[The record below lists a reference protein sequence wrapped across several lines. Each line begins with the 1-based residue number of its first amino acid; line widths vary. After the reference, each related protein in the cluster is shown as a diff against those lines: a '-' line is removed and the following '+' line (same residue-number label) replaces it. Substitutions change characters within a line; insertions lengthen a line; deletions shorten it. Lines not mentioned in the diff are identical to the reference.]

1 MPWILNYSGAG
12 PPLRIVIEH
21 FTLPSHAP
29 LDLLAAD
36 HWDLLST
43 RVPGDLI
50 EAASWGRLEQA
61 IRLIPSPAFLLERTL
76 ESPRVIQFGTH
87 IWPWRMDRLLAQESE
102 HPYSRFLT
110 MHARAL
116 QTMRQAGLGHTHFAA
131 MWDEPDGDEPPAP
144 QAFVLVEPGP
154 RGRTALRTLAGLL
167 DDAALSEAWAR
178 CAETSYANVTGF
190 GVYRGARELPVRA
203 TIPVDANRFVPEHP
217 NWPAV
222 DRMVAHLRG
231 LRANVAIPPT
241 GEPGLTWHVLS
252 IASHVSRPQEALA
265 PLIGALVEE
274 GLLTPE
280 AATALLRPPMLI
292 PIRQPAILG
301 DEPALLQLL
310 VSLERIKIVVKNGQ
324 WVSGKACIAVRPVWR
339 TSTRVWIEE

>member
-21 FTLPSHAP
+21 FALPPHTPSG
-29 LDLLAAD
+29 LLAAD

-50 EAASWGRLEQA
+50 EAASWRRLEQA

-87 IWPWRMDRLLAQESE
+87 IWPWRMDRLLAQETE

-110 MHARAL
+110 THVRAL
-116 QTMRQAGLGHTHFAA
+116 RAMRQTGLGYAHLAA

-144 QAFVLVEPGP
+144 QAFVLVEPGQNWP
-154 RGRTALRTLAGLL
+154 TAMRGLAGLL
-167 DDAALSEAWAR
+167 DDAELSQVWAR
-178 CAETSYANVTGF
+178 CAETPYANPTGF
-190 GVYRGARELPVRA
+190 GVYWGVRDLPVRV
-203 TIPVDANRFVPEHP
+203 TLPVDANRFAPEHP

-265 PLIGALVEE
+265 PLIGALVDE
-274 GLLTPE
+274 GLLTPD

-292 PIRQPAILG
+292 PIRQPAVLG